1 MATIGERIRELMRV
15 AGVSA
20 SEAAERSGIPL
31 RSLQNYT
38 SPSTE
43 LIQKPGA
50 EALLKLR
57 NTFGVNIDW
66 LLTGEGK
73 MFKEE
78 DFNTRRVFTA
88 ADYLQ
93 LVEKFVDFNDVF
105 EFRKSS
111 KTSLTNYEP
120 AKDIEIKYLTIMM
133 RKSLKDSMNENSSD
147 PFRQFNLDALNGRDP
162 DTLTDE
168 EVRTVGNRAFL
179 AFIEAH
185 KEPGNSGQTQTA

>member
-1 MATIGERIRELMRV
+1 MTTIGERIRELMRV
-15 AGVSA
+15 VGVSA

-38 SPSTE
+38 SPTMD
-43 LIQKPGA
+43 LVQKPGV

-57 NTFGVNIDW
+57 ATFCVNIDW

-78 DFNTRRVFTA
+78 NFGYPRMFTTS
-88 ADYLQ
+88 DYLE
-93 LVEKFVDFNDVF
+93 LRKKFINFDEIF
-105 EFRKSS
+105 EFRKSGNYYI
-111 KTSLTNYEP
+111 TDYEP
-120 AKDIEIKYLTIMM
+120 ARDIQIKYLTIIM
-133 RKSLKDSMNENSSD
+133 REDLKNSTSENSNS

-168 EVRTVGNRAFL
+168 EVSAVGNRAVV
-179 AFIEAH
+179 AFVEAQN
-185 KEPGNSGQTQTA
+185 EQGNREHTRSV